1 MFSFRKKEK
10 DKKEKKDKKEQKKKE
25 KGSKDQAAL
34 TEDELNKLDEVK
46 KGLFRRHSEKDS
58 GKIFKRS
65 GSYNVVKGESL
76 DEYVSGG
83 LPSGISSGSSGSS
96 QLPTSE
102 ITVKKIHSFSSSNSS
117 TSSTGGGGFTVIPN
131 PSSNQNSNTNA
142 SKHGNSA
149 APRPNVPPPLQPKPK
164 KSILKGTSNY
174 GPGGLPNVNVT
185 GDIDDSTTLQR
196 NTKLNQAQSNQDKP
210 GLTEKASVTSAL
222 SPSKSPGKPQDRPVT
237 KMATSTE
244 VVKAADTLPHPPLS
258 PAEKSFGNVDLHLP
272 SIIPP
277 RPGRVRTL
285 TLKRQAGGDFGFS
298 LRKGVIM
305 LRSGTDCSG
314 TKQTVIFAEPGTGPK
329 ATETG
334 LLPGDRLIV
343 VNDRNVEKA
352 KREEI
357 IELIRASGDSVVLK
371 VQPVPEL
378 LELSVRT
385 AADGVKIEV
394 QEDVVKGGTLK
405 RSGSVRYKKTTKSE
419 EDVKTEKAWL
429 DMDRVWLI
437 HKAGFS
443 GATLLKTN
451 GMTPLPDG
459 KVKVKMD
466 HAGEVVEVDEE
477 DIEKSNPPQFD
488 KTEDLTM
495 LRYLNESSVLH
506 VIRQRYGSNLVHSY
520 SGPTMLVVNPMTPL
534 SIYSEK
540 VIQMFKGCKQEDMPP
555 HIYSVAQHAHREML
569 SSRLDQSIVLLGRS
583 GSGKTTNAHHILQY
597 LVLASGSVNNFIT
610 IDKVNAMDVL
620 LETFGNSRTI
630 LNTNASKFTKL
641 TTLDFDFSGQVSGIT
656 VQIIMLEKSRLVRRP
671 EGEPTFHVFYQ
682 MLAGLDSVLRN
693 ELQLNTLTEQN
704 AYMTPLQRT
713 EDRQKAAQA
722 WAKVTNAMDVLGFSP
737 DEVKAILYVLAA
749 IYHLETAGAIKG
761 NNNKTQFAKPAAAQ
775 RAASLLGIKVE
786 ELARTIFSPSAT
798 SSGTLTRSAS
808 MRISNAADRHAGDAG
823 SSSTDALEGFLTG
836 LYTELFSV
844 LVGLINRSLMSNYRN
859 LGSIT
864 ILDAPGFQNPS
875 TCVRNSGAT
884 FEDLCCNYIQERLQL
899 FFHDA
904 TFTLQQDRYSQENIE
919 CDFEFVNTSPAA
931 LVYLIDKPP
940 QQTLQLRASNQDLR
954 DVDKKGLLW
963 LLDDEA
969 IFPGAT
975 EDSFIDRLFTHH
987 GDHPVKRES
996 LIRKGSLGHTFIL
1009 NHFQGTNPVQYN
1021 ATGWLK
1027 ACRENNVCKIAIHIL
1042 QDSNRNNISDL
1053 FTTIRGA
1060 ISTTVSSS
1068 SIGTEKPTS
1077 SLRRAASM
1085 RRTLTSS
1092 GANLK
1097 RKSIC
1102 LQVKL
1107 QVDSII
1113 ETLRRTKCHFV
1124 HCILPQSNAGLCE
1137 LKGAG
1142 APSSPSAS
1150 SHSSSS
1156 SESNLLNVPLV
1167 RAQIRG
1173 AETLEA
1179 IRIFRLG
1186 FPDFLQFGE
1195 FKHRFE
1201 VLMPLGLNTDG
1212 MDERQVI
1219 RHYLDHMDIDKL
1231 NYRIG
1236 LSQVFFRAGS
1246 LTSLE
1251 VARDEKI
1258 TGTITRF
1265 QACCRGYLGRKKVD
1279 KLRLQQTAI
1288 SCIQKNVR
1296 KFMLIRDWPW
1306 WRLYVQVKPLLN
1318 VHKTEEQLKNKE
1330 AELEQLKVKFEKI
1343 EREKNEYKLH
1353 CDRLDSRLSELNAD
1367 LAEEATTTSHASEML
1382 EQETAERMRLEK
1394 ELKDVQGK
1402 YNQTRRQN
1410 EKLEREVMQCRLWQ
1424 ASSLD
1429 GESEEDTTDESV
1441 YKDRYER
1448 SRQELHFVK
1457 QQLQHQHEEE
1467 LQQEHNSKRLLE
1479 KRCHEV
1485 SEDRE
1490 QLRQQVCSQK
1500 KKCTKLNAEM
1510 QDIKRHLNEQTS
1522 RNNDLERKQRRFDSE
1537 LNMSQQECKEERSL
1551 REKLLR
1557 EKEELQSLKYSL
1569 EQTNTK
1575 LKMDNEL
1582 NNEKIERLERELT
1595 DLSESGGKDDKEYM
1609 ALKRAKHELS
1619 MKVAEQEEELDDQAG
1634 QIQQLEQAKLR
1645 LEMNLQNIRQQHMK
1659 EVEEKEEELEE
1670 LRYSTQKKVKQLESQ
1685 LEEEYD
1691 DKRLLMQDKRELE
1704 RQVQEMLTQ
1713 GAQNNSDNE
1722 RKLKKDLRRTKALLR
1737 DAETV
1742 IQKQQN
1748 TENSKATIRQL
1759 RNQLEDAAFTAASAV
1774 KAKKNLEIEL
1784 EELQQQMEEMSKG
1797 KQDAEARYMTVLRE
1811 LTEVQ
1816 SHTEDAEED
1825 MNELMTKYKAAVRQ
1839 QAIDQ
1844 MAISE
1849 HLRMTEEL
1857 QSENQQLKSEISS
1870 LSTKVEAVE
1879 DQTVSKSQLSR
1890 LESKIREVESK
1901 LELETSTKHRLES
1914 NLSRLKEHLEKVMEE
1929 RDRVSECRHQAEEK
1943 QKKLQRQMRDI
1954 KEETG
1959 ELLKRELETN
1969 HKKQELESRL
1979 TDLEID
1985 YDQSQSDLKL
1995 AFKRISGL
2003 QAALEESIET
2013 DEEDEEEDSFLSYSD
2028 DDLDDEITDEFES
2041 PTKSNFHSPP
2051 NEAEARSRPIAV
2063 AGLAQDYC
2071 EGGDHLQKES
2081 SISEA

>member
-10 DKKEKKDKKEQKKKE
+10 DKKKEKEKKEQKKKE
-25 KGSKDQAAL
+25 KGKEQSVL

-46 KGLFRRHSEKDS
+46 KGLFRRHSEKETT
-58 GKIFKRS
+58 KLFKRS
-65 GSYNVVKGESL
+65 GSYNVPKSESI
-76 DEYVSGG
+76 DEGMAG
-83 LPSGISSGSSGSS
+83 PS
-96 QLPTSE
+96 QLPTSTDASSADSMVT
-102 ITVKKIHSFSSSNSS
+102 IKKINSFS
-117 TSSTGGGGFTVIPN
+117 T
-131 PSSNQNSNTNA
+131 
-142 SKHGNSA
+142 
-149 APRPNVPPPLQPKPK
+149 PRPTVPPPLRPKP

-174 GPGGLPNVNVT
+174 GSGVPSLKVT

-196 NTKLNQAQSNQDKP
+196 NTKLNESQSSLVNANSETAVPPSSTIPNSSAKTQEHPKMTSPPEETP
-210 GLTEKASVTSAL
+210 G
-222 SPSKSPGKPQDRPVT
+222 PV
-237 KMATSTE
+237 
-244 VVKAADTLPHPPLS
+244 PLS
-258 PAEKSFGNVDLHLP
+258 PAEKTFDFDLHLP

-277 RPGRVRTL
+277 RPGRIRTL
-285 TLKRQAGGDFGFS
+285 TLRRQPGGDFGFS

-305 LRSGTDCSG
+305 QRTNTDCFGS
-314 TKQTVIFAEPGTGPK
+314 KQTVIFAEPGTGPK

-334 LLPGDRLIV
+334 LLPGDRLIE
-343 VNDRNVEKA
+343 VNDKNVEKA

-357 IELIRASGDSVVLK
+357 IELIRTSSDTVVLK

-394 QEDVVKGGTLK
+394 QADVVKGGTLK

-429 DMDRVWLI
+429 ESDKIWLI
-437 HKAGFS
+437 HKGGFS

-451 GMTPLPDG
+451 GMSPLPDG

-466 HAGEVVEVDEE
+466 HGGEVIEVDEE

-495 LRYLNESSVLH
+495 LRYLNESSLLH
-506 VIRQRYGSNLVHSY
+506 VIRQRYGSTLVHSY
-520 SGPTMLVVNPMTPL
+520 SGPTMIVVNPMVPL

-569 SSRLDQSIVLLGRS
+569 SSRLDQSIVLIGRS

-597 LVLASGSVNNFIT
+597 FVLASGSVNNFIT
-610 IDKVNAMDVL
+610 IDKVNSMDVL

-630 LNTNASKFTKL
+630 LNTNASRFSKL

-656 VQIIMLEKSRLVRRP
+656 IQIIMLEKSRLVRRP
-671 EGEPTFHVFYQ
+671 EGEPTFHIFYQ
-682 MLAGLDSVLRN
+682 MLAGVDSVLRN
-693 ELQLNTLTEQN
+693 ELQLTTLNEQN
-704 AYMTPLQRT
+704 TYMTPLQRT
-713 EDRQKAAQA
+713 EDRQKAAQS
-722 WAKVTNAMDVLGFSP
+722 WAKVTNAMEVLGFSP
-737 DEVKAILYVLAA
+737 DEMKAVFYVLAA
-749 IYHLETAGAIKG
+749 IYHLETAGAVKG
-761 NNNKTQFAKPAAAQ
+761 TNNKAQFAKPAAAQ
-775 RAASLLGIKVE
+775 KAANLLGIKVE
-786 ELARTIFSPSAT
+786 ELARTIFSPSAG

-808 MRISNAADRHAGDAG
+808 MRISNAADRHTGGESG
-823 SSSTDALEGFLTG
+823 SSATDALEAFLTG

-864 ILDAPGFQNPS
+864 ILDTPGFQNPS
-875 TCVRNSGAT
+875 TCGRNSGAT

-931 LVYLIDKPP
+931 LVFLIDKPP
-940 QQTLQLRASNQDLR
+940 QQTLLRASNQDLR
-954 DVDKKGLLW
+954 DADKKGLLW

-975 EDSFIDRLFTHH
+975 EDSFMERLFTHH
-987 GDHPVKRES
+987 GDHPVKRDS
-996 LIRKGSLGHTFIL
+996 LLRKGSLGHTFIL

-1027 ACRENNVCKIAIHIL
+1027 ACRENSVSKIAIHIL

-1068 SIGTEKPTS
+1068 SIGAEKPTS

-1124 HCILPQSNAGLCE
+1124 HCVLPQNNAGLCE
-1137 LKGAG
+1137 LKGAP
-1142 APSSPSAS
+1142 ANTT
-1150 SHSSSS
+1150 
-1156 SESNLLNVPLV
+1156 ESNLLNVPLV
-1167 RAQIRG
+1167 RSQIRG
-1173 AETLEA
+1173 AEILEA
-1179 IRIFRLG
+1179 VRIFRLG
-1186 FPDFLQFGE
+1186 FPDFLQFSE

-1201 VLMPLGLNTDG
+1201 VLMPLGLKTDG
-1212 MDERQVI
+1212 MDERQI
-1219 RHYLDHMDIDKL
+1219 IKHYLDHMDIDKL

-1258 TGTITRF
+1258 TGTITKF
-1265 QACCRGYLGRKKVD
+1265 QACCRGYLGRKKLE

-1306 WRLYVQVKPLLN
+1306 WRLYVRVKPLLN
-1318 VHKTEEQLKNKE
+1318 VHKTEEELKNKE
-1330 AELEQLKVKFEKI
+1330 AELEQLKVKFEKV

-1424 ASSLD
+1424 ATSFD
-1429 GESEEDTTDESV
+1429 GDAEEDTADESV
-1441 YKDRYER
+1441 YKERYEK
-1448 SRQELHFVK
+1448 SRKELHFLK

-1467 LQQEHNSKRLLE
+1467 LQQEQNIKRHLE
-1479 KRCHEV
+1479 KRETT
-1485 SEDRE
+1485 EE
-1490 QLRQQVCSQK
+1490 KETLRQQVCSQK

-1510 QDIKRHLNEQTS
+1510 QDIKRHLDEQTS

-1537 LNMSQQECKEERSL
+1537 LNMSQQECREERSL

-1557 EKEELQSLKYSL
+1557 EKEELQALKYSM
-1569 EQTNTK
+1569 EQANSK

-1582 NNEKIERLERELT
+1582 SNEKIERLERELA
-1595 DLSESGGKDDKEYM
+1595 DLSESGGKDDKEY
-1609 ALKRAKHELS
+1609 
-1619 MKVAEQEEELDDQAG
+1619 
-1634 QIQQLEQAKLR
+1634 
-1645 LEMNLQNIRQQHMK
+1645 
-1659 EVEEKEEELEE
+1659 
-1670 LRYSTQKKVKQLESQ
+1670 
-1685 LEEEYD
+1685 
-1691 DKRLLMQDKRELE
+1691 
-1704 RQVQEMLTQ
+1704 
-1713 GAQNNSDNE
+1713 
-1722 RKLKKDLRRTKALLR
+1722 
-1737 DAETV
+1737 
-1742 IQKQQN
+1742 
-1748 TENSKATIRQL
+1748 
-1759 RNQLEDAAFTAASAV
+1759 
-1774 KAKKNLEIEL
+1774 
-1784 EELQQQMEEMSKG
+1784 
-1797 KQDAEARYMTVLRE
+1797 
-1811 LTEVQ
+1811 
-1816 SHTEDAEED
+1816 
-1825 MNELMTKYKAAVRQ
+1825 
-1839 QAIDQ
+1839 
-1844 MAISE
+1844 
-1849 HLRMTEEL
+1849 
-1857 QSENQQLKSEISS
+1857 
-1870 LSTKVEAVE
+1870 
-1879 DQTVSKSQLSR
+1879 
-1890 LESKIREVESK
+1890 
-1901 LELETSTKHRLES
+1901 
-1914 NLSRLKEHLEKVMEE
+1914 
-1929 RDRVSECRHQAEEK
+1929 
-1943 QKKLQRQMRDI
+1943 
-1954 KEETG
+1954 
-1959 ELLKRELETN
+1959 
-1969 HKKQELESRL
+1969 
-1979 TDLEID
+1979 
-1985 YDQSQSDLKL
+1985 
-1995 AFKRISGL
+1995 
-2003 QAALEESIET
+2003 
-2013 DEEDEEEDSFLSYSD
+2013 
-2028 DDLDDEITDEFES
+2028 
-2041 PTKSNFHSPP
+2041 
-2051 NEAEARSRPIAV
+2051 PI
-2063 AGLAQDYC
+2063 
-2071 EGGDHLQKES
+2071 
-2081 SISEA
+2081 

>member
-10 DKKEKKDKKEQKKKE
+10 DKKKDKEKKEQKKKE
-25 KGSKDQAAL
+25 KGKDQSVL

-46 KGLFRRHSEKDS
+46 KGLFRRHSEKES
-58 GKIFKRS
+58 SKLFKRS
-65 GSYNVVKGESL
+65 GSYNVPKSESI
-76 DEYVSGG
+76 DEGMAG
-83 LPSGISSGSSGSS
+83 PS
-96 QLPTSE
+96 QLPTSTDADNMVT
-102 ITVKKIHSFSSSNSS
+102 IKKINSFS
-117 TSSTGGGGFTVIPN
+117 T
-131 PSSNQNSNTNA
+131 
-142 SKHGNSA
+142 
-149 APRPNVPPPLQPKPK
+149 PRPTVPPPLRPKP

-174 GPGGLPNVNVT
+174 GSGLPNLKVD
-185 GDIDDSTTLQR
+185 GDIDDSKTLQR
-196 NTKLNQAQSNQDKP
+196 NTKLNESQSNLANAKP
-210 GLTEKASVTSAL
+210 ETTVPPPSTLPKPSV
-222 SPSKSPGKPQDRPVT
+222 KVQDRP
-237 KMATSTE
+237 KMASPEEKTG
-244 VVKAADTLPHPPLS
+244 PPPLS
-258 PAEKSFGNVDLHLP
+258 PAEKTFDFDLHLP
-272 SIIPP
+272 AIIPP
-277 RPGRVRTL
+277 RPGRIRTL
-285 TLKRQAGGDFGFS
+285 TLRRQPGGGFGFS

-305 LRSGTDCSG
+305 QRTNTDCFGS
-314 TKQTVIFAEPGTGPK
+314 KQTVIFAEPGTGPK

-334 LLPGDRLIV
+334 LLPGDRLIE
-343 VNDRNVEKA
+343 VNDKNVEKA

-357 IELIRASGDSVVLK
+357 IELIRTSLDTVVLK

-385 AADGVKIEV
+385 AADGVKIDV
-394 QEDVVKGGTLK
+394 QDDVVKGGTLK

-419 EDVKTEKAWL
+419 EDVKSEKAWL
-429 DMDRVWLI
+429 ESDKIWLI
-437 HKAGFS
+437 HKGGFS

-451 GMTPLPDG
+451 GMSPLPDG
-459 KVKVKMD
+459 KVKVKVD
-466 HAGEVVEVDEE
+466 HAGEVIEVDEE

-495 LRYLNESSVLH
+495 LRYLNESSLLH

-520 SGPTMLVVNPMTPL
+520 SGPTMIVVNPMAPL

-597 LVLASGSVNNFIT
+597 FVLASGSVNNFIT
-610 IDKVNAMDVL
+610 IDKVNSMDVL

-630 LNTNASKFTKL
+630 LNTNASKFSKL

-656 VQIIMLEKSRLVRRP
+656 IQIIMLEKSRLVRRP
-671 EGEPTFHVFYQ
+671 EGEPTFHIFYQ
-682 MLAGLDSVLRN
+682 MLAGVDSVLRN
-693 ELQLNTLTEQN
+693 ELQLNTLNEQN
-704 AYMTPLQRT
+704 TYMTPLQRT
-713 EDRQKAAQA
+713 EDRQKAAQS
-722 WAKVTNAMDVLGFSP
+722 WAKVTNAMEVLGFSP
-737 DEVKAILYVLAA
+737 DEIKAVFYVLAA
-749 IYHLETAGAIKG
+749 IYHLETAGAVKG
-761 NNNKTQFAKPAAAQ
+761 TNNKAQFAKPAAAQ
-775 RAASLLGIKVE
+775 KAANLLGIKVE
-786 ELARTIFSPSAT
+786 ELARTIFSPSAG

-808 MRISNAADRHAGDAG
+808 MRISSAADRHTGDAG
-823 SSSTDALEGFLTG
+823 SSATDALEAFLTG

-844 LVGLINRSLMSNYRN
+844 LVGLINRSMMSNYRN

-864 ILDAPGFQNPS
+864 ILDTPGFQNPS
-875 TCVRNSGAT
+875 TCGRNSGAT

-931 LVYLIDKPP
+931 LVFLIDKPP
-940 QQTLQLRASNQDLR
+940 QQTLLRTSNQDLR
-954 DVDKKGLLW
+954 DSDKKGLLW

-975 EDSFIDRLFTHH
+975 EDSFMERLFTHH
-987 GDHPVKRES
+987 GDHPVKRDS
-996 LIRKGSLGHTFIL
+996 LLRKGSLGHTFIL
-1009 NHFQGTNPVQYN
+1009 NHFQGTNSVQYN

-1027 ACRENNVCKIAIHIL
+1027 ACRENSVSKIAIHIL

-1060 ISTTVSSS
+1060 ISTAVSSS
-1068 SIGTEKPTS
+1068 SIGAEKPTS

-1124 HCILPQSNAGLCE
+1124 HCILPQNNAGLCE
-1137 LKGAG
+1137 LKGSTAN
-1142 APSSPSAS
+1142 ST
-1150 SHSSSS
+1150 
-1156 SESNLLNVPLV
+1156 ESNLLNVPLV
-1167 RAQIRG
+1167 RSQIRG
-1173 AETLEA
+1173 AEILEA
-1179 IRIFRLG
+1179 VRIFRLG
-1186 FPDFLQFGE
+1186 FPDFLQFSE

-1201 VLMPLGLNTDG
+1201 VLIPLGLKTDG
-1212 MDERQVI
+1212 MDERQI
-1219 RHYLDHMDIDKL
+1219 IKHHLDYMDIDKL

-1258 TGTITRF
+1258 TGTITKF
-1265 QACCRGYLGRKKVD
+1265 QAYCRGYLGRKKLE

-1306 WRLYVQVKPLLN
+1306 WRLYVRVKPLLN
-1318 VHKTEEQLKNKE
+1318 VHKTEEELKNKE
-1330 AELEQLKVKFEKI
+1330 AELEQLKVKFEKV
-1343 EREKNEYKLH
+1343 EREKNEYKLY

-1367 LAEEATTTSHASEML
+1367 LAEEATSTSHASELL

-1424 ASSLD
+1424 ATSFD
-1429 GESEEDTTDESV
+1429 GDAEEDTTDESV
-1441 YKDRYER
+1441 YKERYEK
-1448 SRQELHFVK
+1448 SRKELHFLK

-1467 LQQEHNSKRLLE
+1467 LQQEQNIKRHLE
-1479 KRCHEV
+1479 KRYQETT
-1485 SEDRE
+1485 EE
-1490 QLRQQVCSQK
+1490 KENLRQQVCSQK

-1510 QDIKRHLNEQTS
+1510 QDIKRHLDEQTS

-1537 LNMSQQECKEERSL
+1537 LNMSQQESREERSL
-1551 REKLLR
+1551 REKLMR
-1557 EKEELQSLKYSL
+1557 EKEELQALKYSL
-1569 EQTNTK
+1569 EQTNSK

-1582 NNEKIERLERELT
+1582 SNEKIERLERELV
-1595 DLSESGGKDDKEYM
+1595 DLSEFGGKDDKEYM

-1619 MKVAEQEEELDDQAG
+1619 MKVTEQEEELDDQAA
-1634 QIQQLEQAKLR
+1634 QIQQLEQTKLR
-1645 LEMNLQNIRQQHMK
+1645 LEMNLQNLRQQHIK
-1659 EVEEKEEELEE
+1659 EMEEKDEDLEE
-1670 LRYSTQKKVKQLESQ
+1670 LRYSTQKKLKQLESQ

-1704 RQVQEMLTQ
+1704 RQVQEMMTQ
-1713 GAQNNSDNE
+1713 GVQNNSDNE

-1737 DAETV
+1737 DAEIV
-1742 IQKQQN
+1742 IQKQQS
-1748 TENSKATIRQL
+1748 TESSKATIRQL

-1784 EELQQQMEEMSKG
+1784 EELQQQLEEMSKG

-1811 LTEVQ
+1811 LTDVQ
-1816 SHTEDAEED
+1816 SRTEEAEED
-1825 MNELMTKYKAAVRQ
+1825 MNEIMAKYKTAVRQ
-1839 QAIDQ
+1839 QAVDQ
-1844 MAISE
+1844 MTISE
-1849 HLRMTEEL
+1849 HLRHNDEL
-1857 QSENQQLKSEISS
+1857 QIENEQLKSEISS
-1870 LSTKVEAVE
+1870 LTCKVESVE
-1879 DQTVSKSQLSR
+1879 DQTVSKTQVSR
-1890 LESKIREVESK
+1890 LESKVREVESK
-1901 LELETSTKHRLES
+1901 LELETSTRHRLES
-1914 NLSRLKEHLEKVMEE
+1914 NLARMKEQLEKVMEE
-1929 RDRVSECRHQAEEK
+1929 RDRVAELRHQSEEK
-1943 QKKLQRQMRDI
+1943 QKKLQRQIRDI
-1954 KEETG
+1954 REETG
-1959 ELLKRELETN
+1959 ELQKRELETN

-2003 QAALEESIET
+2003 QAALEESVET
-2013 DEEDEEEDSFLSYSD
+2013 DEDDESYLSYSEED
-2028 DDLDDEITDEFES
+2028 DFEDDMEETFLSNHKPVSSVYDSSDE
-2041 PTKSNFHSPP
+2041 
-2051 NEAEARSRPIAV
+2051 RSR
-2063 AGLAQDYC
+2063 
-2071 EGGDHLQKES
+2071 
-2081 SISEA
+2081 SISGTSYGEDAQFGAETLTFNKGSVSEA

>member
-10 DKKEKKDKKEQKKKE
+10 DKKKEKEKKEQKKKE
-25 KGSKDQAAL
+25 KGKEQSVL

-46 KGLFRRHSEKDS
+46 KGLFRRHSEKETT
-58 GKIFKRS
+58 KLFKRS
-65 GSYNVVKGESL
+65 GSYNVPKSESI
-76 DEYVSGG
+76 DEGMAG
-83 LPSGISSGSSGSS
+83 PS
-96 QLPTSE
+96 QLPTSTDASSADSMVT
-102 ITVKKIHSFSSSNSS
+102 IKKINSFS
-117 TSSTGGGGFTVIPN
+117 T
-131 PSSNQNSNTNA
+131 
-142 SKHGNSA
+142 
-149 APRPNVPPPLQPKPK
+149 PRPTVPPPLRPKP

-174 GPGGLPNVNVT
+174 GSGVPSLKVT

-196 NTKLNQAQSNQDKP
+196 NTKLNESQSSLVNANSETAVPPSSTIPNSSAKTQEHPKMTSPPEETP
-210 GLTEKASVTSAL
+210 G
-222 SPSKSPGKPQDRPVT
+222 PV
-237 KMATSTE
+237 
-244 VVKAADTLPHPPLS
+244 PLS
-258 PAEKSFGNVDLHLP
+258 PAEKTFDFDLHLP

-277 RPGRVRTL
+277 RPGRIRTL
-285 TLKRQAGGDFGFS
+285 TLRRQPGGDFGFS

-305 LRSGTDCSG
+305 QRTNTDCFGS
-314 TKQTVIFAEPGTGPK
+314 KQTVIFAEPGTGPK

-334 LLPGDRLIV
+334 LLPGDRLIE
-343 VNDRNVEKA
+343 VNDKNVEKA

-357 IELIRASGDSVVLK
+357 IELIRTSSDTVVLK

-394 QEDVVKGGTLK
+394 QADVVKGGTLK
-405 RSGSVRYKKTTKSE
+405 RSGSVRYKKTFSKQYDEILTKSE

-429 DMDRVWLI
+429 ESDKIWLI
-437 HKAGFS
+437 HKGGFS

-451 GMTPLPDG
+451 GMSPLPDG

-466 HAGEVVEVDEE
+466 HGGEVIEVDEE

-495 LRYLNESSVLH
+495 LRYLNESSLLH
-506 VIRQRYGSNLVHSY
+506 VIRQRYGSTLVHSY
-520 SGPTMLVVNPMTPL
+520 SGPTMIVVNPMVPL

-569 SSRLDQSIVLLGRS
+569 SSRLDQSIVLIGRS

-597 LVLASGSVNNFIT
+597 FVLASGSVNNFIT
-610 IDKVNAMDVL
+610 IDKVNSMDVL

-630 LNTNASKFTKL
+630 LNTNASRFSKL

-656 VQIIMLEKSRLVRRP
+656 IQIIMLEKSRLVRRP
-671 EGEPTFHVFYQ
+671 EGEPTFHIFYQ
-682 MLAGLDSVLRN
+682 MLAGVDSVLRN
-693 ELQLNTLTEQN
+693 ELQLTTLNEQN
-704 AYMTPLQRT
+704 TYMTPLQRT
-713 EDRQKAAQA
+713 EDRQKAAQS
-722 WAKVTNAMDVLGFSP
+722 WAKVTNAMEVLGFSP
-737 DEVKAILYVLAA
+737 DEMKAVFYVLAA
-749 IYHLETAGAIKG
+749 IYHLETAGAVKG
-761 NNNKTQFAKPAAAQ
+761 TNNKAQFAKPAAAQ
-775 RAASLLGIKVE
+775 KAANLLGIKVE
-786 ELARTIFSPSAT
+786 ELARTIFSPSAG

-808 MRISNAADRHAGDAG
+808 MRISNAADRHTGGESG
-823 SSSTDALEGFLTG
+823 SSATDALEAFLTG

-864 ILDAPGFQNPS
+864 ILDTPGFQNPS
-875 TCVRNSGAT
+875 TCGRNSGAT

-931 LVYLIDKPP
+931 LVFLIDKPP
-940 QQTLQLRASNQDLR
+940 QQTLLRASNQDLR
-954 DVDKKGLLW
+954 DADKKGLLW

-975 EDSFIDRLFTHH
+975 EDSFMERLFTHH
-987 GDHPVKRES
+987 GDHPVKRDS
-996 LIRKGSLGHTFIL
+996 LLRKGSLGHTFIL

-1027 ACRENNVCKIAIHIL
+1027 ACRENSVSKIAIHIL

-1068 SIGTEKPTS
+1068 SIGAEKPTS

-1124 HCILPQSNAGLCE
+1124 HCVLPQNNAGLCE
-1137 LKGAG
+1137 LKGAP
-1142 APSSPSAS
+1142 ANTT
-1150 SHSSSS
+1150 
-1156 SESNLLNVPLV
+1156 ESNLLNVPLV
-1167 RAQIRG
+1167 RSQIRG
-1173 AETLEA
+1173 AEILEA
-1179 IRIFRLG
+1179 VRIFRLG
-1186 FPDFLQFGE
+1186 FPDFLQFSE

-1201 VLMPLGLNTDG
+1201 VLMPLGLKTDG
-1212 MDERQVI
+1212 MDERQI
-1219 RHYLDHMDIDKL
+1219 IKHYLDHMDIDKL

-1258 TGTITRF
+1258 TGTITKF
-1265 QACCRGYLGRKKVD
+1265 QACCRGYLGRKKLE

-1306 WRLYVQVKPLLN
+1306 WRLYVRVKPLLN
-1318 VHKTEEQLKNKE
+1318 VHKTEEELKNKE
-1330 AELEQLKVKFEKI
+1330 AELEQLKVKFEKV

-1424 ASSLD
+1424 ATSFD
-1429 GESEEDTTDESV
+1429 GDAEEDTADESV
-1441 YKDRYER
+1441 YKERYEK
-1448 SRQELHFVK
+1448 SRKELHFLK

-1467 LQQEHNSKRLLE
+1467 LQQEQNIKRHLE
-1479 KRCHEV
+1479 KRYQETT
-1485 SEDRE
+1485 EE
-1490 QLRQQVCSQK
+1490 KETLRQQVCSQK

-1510 QDIKRHLNEQTS
+1510 QDIKRHLDEQTS

-1537 LNMSQQECKEERSL
+1537 LNMSQQECREERSL

-1557 EKEELQSLKYSL
+1557 EKEELQALKYSM
-1569 EQTNTK
+1569 EQANSK

-1582 NNEKIERLERELT
+1582 SNEKIERLERELA

-1634 QIQQLEQAKLR
+1634 QIQQLEQTKLR
-1645 LEMNLQNIRQQHMK
+1645 LEMNLQNLRQQHIK
-1659 EVEEKEEELEE
+1659 EIEEKDDDLEE
-1670 LRYSTQKKVKQLESQ
+1670 LRYSTQKKLKQLESQ

-1704 RQVQEMLTQ
+1704 RQVQEMMTQ
-1713 GAQNNSDNE
+1713 GVQNNSDNE

-1737 DAETV
+1737 DAEIV
-1742 IQKQQN
+1742 IQKQQS
-1748 TENSKATIRQL
+1748 TESSKATIRQL

-1784 EELQQQMEEMSKG
+1784 EELQQQLEEMSKG
-1797 KQDAEARYMTVLRE
+1797 KQDAETRYMTVLRE
-1811 LTEVQ
+1811 LTDVQ
-1816 SHTEDAEED
+1816 SRTEEAEED
-1825 MNELMTKYKAAVRQ
+1825 MNEIMAKYKAAVRQ
-1839 QAIDQ
+1839 QALDQ
-1844 MAISE
+1844 MTISE
-1849 HLRMTEEL
+1849 HLRHNDEL
-1857 QSENQQLKSEISS
+1857 QAENEKLKSEISS
-1870 LSTKVEAVE
+1870 LTTKVESNE
-1879 DQTVSKSQLSR
+1879 DQTVSKTQVSR
-1890 LESKIREVESK
+1890 LESKVREVESK
-1901 LELETSTKHRLES
+1901 LELETSTRHRLES
-1914 NLSRLKEHLEKVMEE
+1914 NLARMKEQLEKVMEE
-1929 RDRVSECRHQAEEK
+1929 RDRVAELRHQSEEK
-1943 QKKLQRQMRDI
+1943 QKKLQRQIRDI
-1954 KEETG
+1954 REETG
-1959 ELLKRELETN
+1959 ELQKRELETN

-2003 QAALEESIET
+2003 QAALEESVET
-2013 DEEDEEEDSFLSYSD
+2013 DEDDESYLSYSD
-2028 DDLDDEITDEFES
+2028 EEDFEDDLDDTFL
-2041 PTKSNFHSPP
+2041 SNHKPVSSVYDSS
-2051 NEAEARSRPIAV
+2051 NERSR
-2063 AGLAQDYC
+2063 
-2071 EGGDHLQKES
+2071 
-2081 SISEA
+2081 SISGTSYEQDAQFGAETLTFNKGSVSEA